1 MKKRVLSIVFNFI
14 LAAAV
19 LGAWLYMVFHAAGGL
34 VLTAAGFA
42 NLKYFTI
49 LSNLLTGAAAILY
62 AISLLRGKTP
72 RWIELLK
79 YSGAVSVGLTFLVV
93 MVFLGPLYGYG
104 SMFRG
109 ANLLFHMLIP
119 LAAMAEFAFFLP
131 FRPMHF
137 SESLLATVPMLLYGF
152 GYLGNILINGRGEW
166 PNTNDWYSFTYWGM
180 GVALLIFA
188 VIILATWGIA
198 LLLRLA
204 NCKAR

>member
-49 LSNLLTGAAAILY
+49 LSNLLAGTAAILY
-62 AISLLRGKTP
+62 AIRLLRGKTP

-109 ANLLFHMLIP
+109 ANLLFHLLIP

-131 FRPMHF
+131 FRPMRF

-204 NCKAR
+204 NRKAR

>member
-1 MKKRVLSIVFNFI
+1 MKKHVLSIVFNFI

-34 VLTAAGFA
+34 ALTAAGFA

-49 LSNLLTGAAAILY
+49 LSNLLAGAAAILY

-109 ANLLFHMLIP
+109 ANLLFHLLIP

-131 FRPMHF
+131 FRPMRF

-152 GYLGNILINGRGEW
+152 GYLGNILLNGRGEW
-166 PNTNDWYSFTYWGM
+166 PNTNDWYRFTYWGM

-204 NCKAR
+204 NRQAR